1 MSVDPNK
8 SQRKIPFGKTRTTYN
23 GDSSSSI
30 GSCHYPGAI
39 VVVPKD
45 GSISLSQ
52 KVKVLL
58 SKSIASP
65 ASIVKNTVALTESEN
80 SY

>member
-23 GDSSSSI
+23 GGSSSI

-65 ASIVKNTVALTESEN
+65 ASIVKNTVALAESEN